1 MKVNT
6 LQLMMLVANLPV
18 SNVFEQMV
26 IGKQLL
32 NSNEISTQINLLED
46 TLQRKRNWIAAIP
59 KDNSSLVDAIKEF
72 SDKVYLNYRELLFNN
87 SKSVHIADEVI
98 AKYSLPEFSE
108 VDGSYSLL
116 FAIVLITQIDDIP
129 GYSYPMIVDFFRQ
142 SNPGMPEL
150 MMATIFC
157 RMYGEKI
164 HSAAFEFRDWWD
176 KQEHKELPF
185 SIHFEI
191 RNKLQEL
198 QEKYN
203 LPDFFAA

>member
-26 IGKQLL
+26 IGKQSL

-72 SDKVYLNYRELLFNN
+72 SDKVSLNYRELLFNN

-129 GYSYPMIVDFFRQ
+129 GYSYPMVVKFFRQ
-142 SNPGMPEL
+142 SNPEMPEL
-150 MMATIFC
+150 MMGTIFC
-157 RMYGEKI
+157 RRYSEDVAK
-164 HSAAFEFRDWWD
+164 AAFEFRDWW
-176 KQEHKELPF
+176 KNKENNFL
-185 SIHFEI
+185 HHEI
-191 RNKLQEL
+191 VNKIDALRK
-198 QEKYN
+198 KYN